1 MTNLKRVFGVFA
13 KEIRSEFKT
22 KSSLA
27 AVGLFIVTT
36 ITIVGISAGSEQI
49 NEQLSGGILWV
60 VMFFSAM
67 TGLSRIF
74 ITEEER
80 GTTLLLQV
88 TSPSFA
94 VYFGKL
100 LYNTLLSIA
109 INTFTVILFLFFLPQ
124 VKVQSLLIFMITI
137 LLSSIGLAAATT
149 IISALIA
156 KAGTKSAL
164 FPVLAF
170 PVLLPLIML
179 GLGLT
184 VSSIEGT
191 DFSNSINSFNMLIAY
206 SGIVI
211 TLSFF
216 LFDFVWRE

>member
-1 MTNLKRVFGVFA
+1 MTNLNRVFGVFF

-27 AVGLFIVTT
+27 AVVLFIVTT
-36 ITIVGISAGSEQI
+36 ITIVGISAGNEQI
-49 NEQLSGGILWV
+49 NEQLSAGILWI

-80 GTTLLLQV
+80 STTLLLQI
-88 TSPSFA
+88 TSPSYA

-100 LYNTLLSIA
+100 LYNIILSIA
-109 INTFTVILFLFFLPQ
+109 INAFTILLFLFFLPQ
-124 VKVQSLLIFMITI
+124 VAVHSLLIFIITI

-149 IISALIA
+149 IISALIS

-170 PVLLPLIML
+170 PVLLPLIIL

-184 VSSIEGT
+184 VSAIEGT
-191 DFSNSINSFNMLIAY
+191 DFSSSINSFNMLIAY

-211 TLSFF
+211 TLSFL

>member
-1 MTNLKRVFGVFA
+1 MSSIGKIVGVLQ

-27 AVGLFIVTT
+27 AVGLFILTT
-36 ITIVGISAGSEQI
+36 ITIVGFGAGNEPLT
-49 NEQLSGGILWV
+49 EQLAGGILWII
-60 VMFFSAM
+60 MFFSAM

-80 GTTLLLQV
+80 GTSLLLQV

-100 LYNTLLSIA
+100 FYNTLLGIA
-109 INTFTVILFLFFLPQ
+109 INLFTVLLFFFFIGQ
-124 VKVQSLLIFMITI
+124 AKVASIGIFSLTIF
-137 LLSSIGLAAATT
+137 LSSIGLAAATT
-149 IISALIA
+149 IISALIS
-156 KAGTKSAL
+156 KAGSKNAL

-179 GLGLT
+179 GMSLT
-184 VSSIEGT
+184 VKAMEGCT
-191 DFSNSINSFNMLIAY
+191 FTEAISDLNMLTAY
-206 SGIVI
+206 CGIVV

-216 LFDFVWRE
+216 LFEFVWRE